1 MGYIR
6 IIVDSKK
13 CVANFDVG
21 GGDEGS
27 GGNSSSRG
35 VNGSTTITMGSGG
48 NKNSRPEA
56 FLR

>member
-13 CVANFDVG
+13 CVTNFDVG

-27 GGNSSSRG
+27 A
-35 VNGSTTITMGSGG
+35 
-48 NKNSRPEA
+48 EA
-56 FLR
+56 TVAAEELTALPL